1 MLCVGIVRFYRKHQL
16 RQGTTQQGSTG
27 RENFYVEFIFH
38 RNVQDRSLRGSL
50 IVCQRFSYFCSREI
64 ISEKCLCYVFVIE
77 ASISSN
83 WCRTPEYDINCQT
96 WSETAPL
103 DMLHVKSRLFFSLQS
118 KSKHEMCLVFVT
130 NTPLFI
136 QLLTVESIYWVRF
149 QHNIIKFWS
158 IQNVIMTSHNHRP
171 HHHQHHQYSRR
182 RWFG

>member
-1 MLCVGIVRFYRKHQL
+1 MRWNCKLQHQL
-16 RQGTTQQGSTG
+16 RQGTSQQGSTG

-64 ISEKCLCYVFVIE
+64 ISSEKYLFHVFVIE

-83 WCRTPEYDINCQT
+83 WCRSPEYDINCQT

-136 QLLTVESIYWVRF
+136 QLLTVESIYWMCF
-149 QHNIIKFWS
+149 HQNIFKCWS
-158 IQNVIMTSHNHRP
+158 TQNVIMTSHNHRP
-171 HHHQHHQYSRR
+171 HHRRHHQYSRR